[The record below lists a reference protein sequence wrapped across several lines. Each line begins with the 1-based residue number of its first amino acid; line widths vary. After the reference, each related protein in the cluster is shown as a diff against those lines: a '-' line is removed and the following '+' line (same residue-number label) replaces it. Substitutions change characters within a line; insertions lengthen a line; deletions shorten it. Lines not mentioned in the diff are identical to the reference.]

1 LLEVAAI
8 GLMSVVVVVCVCV
21 LAGRVERS
29 EGGTGEV
36 WFSGIGEGVGVR
48 VGDVMIR
55 NLHWKHFCK
64 KKKKKK
70 RVS

>member
-1 LLEVAAI
+1 VH
-8 GLMSVVVVVCVCV
+8 
-21 LAGRVERS
+21 AGRVGRS

-48 VGDVMIR
+48 DGDVMIR

-70 RVS
+70 KSFLNPKMTPRYL

>member
-1 LLEVAAI
+1 
-8 GLMSVVVVVCVCV
+8 MSVVVVVCVCV

-36 WFSGIGEGVGVR
+36 WFSGVGEGVGVR
-48 VGDVMIR
+48 DGMIR

-64 KKKKKK
+64 IK
-70 RVS
+70 